1 MPDRPTSL
9 PSQTNR
15 VLVVDD
21 DAQLIG
27 EYVRCLGEDFE
38 PDIATA
44 TLGDLEKVLLGED
57 SDENGAAR
65 FEVHSRNQG
74 EAAVEAVRVAIDAG
88 TPFSIVFIDIRL
100 PPGQDGLTS
109 AKQIRK
115 LDPNVNIVIV
125 TDSLSI
131 DPDNLGK
138 EIPPADKVFF
148 FKKPFHGA
156 ECRQLAAAL
165 CGKWH
170 ADMALRLAN
179 EDLER
184 RVEERTAAL
193 QKIAYFDM
201 VTRLPNQL
209 LLIEELKNLISK
221 AENTEGD
228 TVVVLLDV
236 ERFSFINET
245 MGYDSGTELLRSIG
259 NRLSRTFAEEAD
271 GHRAIVGRF
280 GSDEF
285 AVLKPGVDSDMDIRD
300 LAEKV
305 KQTVEEPF
313 LINGR
318 DLFLKAA
325 IGVSW
330 HPVHG
335 RDAKSVFRCAEAALH
350 RSMRSLDTSI
360 TYYHSEMRYHARH
373 KFDLEAELRGAI
385 ESGQIIAHYQPQQCT
400 KTGELAG
407 VEALARW
414 TRPDGSVV
422 PPSDFVPLSEEM
434 GISDVLFESIMN
446 TVCSDVA
453 RWREEGEWEVPIS
466 VNLSAH
472 QLRNPNLVSMIKA
485 ILIKA
490 QIDKKLI
497 NLELTET
504 VLLEDL
510 TIAQPVLDDLASY
523 GVGIHIDDFGTGYSS
538 LSYLAQLPVQTL
550 KIDRAFIA
558 QLSDPKANTKVVEA
572 IIALGKAMDL
582 EVIAEGVETDQQ
594 YAIVRRLGCDLVQ
607 GYFIAR
613 PMPAEQLR
621 TWRGGY
627 EDTQSLKHGST
638 VVGLDDARK

>member
-1 MPDRPTSL
+1 MSDMHHIS
-9 PSQTNR
+9 TNR

-21 DAQLIG
+21 DALLIG
-27 EYVRCLGEDFE
+27 EYLRCLGEEFE
-38 PDIATA
+38 PDAATA
-44 TLGDLEKVLLGED
+44 TLGDLEKVLLGEET
-57 SDENGAAR
+57 DEKGAAR

-74 EAAVEAVRVAIDAG
+74 EAAVEAVKAAIDVG
-88 TPFSIVFIDIRL
+88 KPFSIVFIDIRM
-100 PPGQDGLTS
+100 PPGMDGIES
-109 AKQIRK
+109 AKRIRA
-115 LDPNVNIVIV
+115 LDPNVNIVV
-125 TDSLSI
+125 VSDSLSL
-131 DPDNLGK
+131 DPDALGR
-138 EIPPADKVFF
+138 EIPPADKVFL
-148 FKKPFHGA
+148 FKKPFYGA

-170 ADMALRLAN
+170 ADMALRKVN

-193 QKIAYFDM
+193 QKIAYFDI

-209 LLIEELKNLISK
+209 LLIEELKNLISM
-221 AENTEGD
+221 AEDSEGD
-228 TVVVLLDV
+228 TVVVLIDID
-236 ERFSFINET
+236 RFSFINET

-259 NRLSRTFAEEAD
+259 NRLSRTFADD
-271 GHRAIVGRF
+271 GSAEGAIIGRF

-285 AVLKPGVDSDMDIRD
+285 AVLKPGVDSDIEIRD
-300 LAEKV
+300 LAEAIKR
-305 KQTVEEPF
+305 TVEEPF

-350 RSMRSLDTSI
+350 RSMRSLDHAI
-360 TYYHSEMRYHARH
+360 TYYHSEMRYRARH

-385 ESGQIIAHYQPQQCT
+385 DSGQIVAHYQPQQAT
-400 KTGELAG
+400 GSGELAG

-414 TRPDGSVV
+414 IRPDGSVV

-434 GISDVLFESIMN
+434 GISDVLFESIMR
-446 TVCSDVA
+446 TVCNDVA
-453 RWREEGEWEVPIS
+453 RWREEGDWDIPVS

-472 QLRNPNLVSMIKA
+472 QLRNRDLVS
-485 ILIKA
+485 LIKGILSSS
-490 QIDKKLI
+490 QVDEKLI

-510 TIAQPVLDDLASY
+510 TIAQPVLNDLASY

-538 LSYLAQLPVQTL
+538 LSYLAKLPVQTI
-550 KIDRAFIA
+550 KIDQTFIA
-558 QLSDPKANTKVVEA
+558 QLSDSKANTRVIEA
-572 IIALGKAMDL
+572 IIALGKAMEL
-582 EVIAEGVETDQQ
+582 EVVAEGVETSEQ

-607 GYFIAR
+607 GYFIAK
-613 PMPAEQLR
+613 PMSPEQLR
-621 TWRGGY
+621 TWCGGY
-627 EDTQSLKHGST
+627 EDTQSLKHGSK
-638 VVGLDDARK
+638 VIGIDEVRK